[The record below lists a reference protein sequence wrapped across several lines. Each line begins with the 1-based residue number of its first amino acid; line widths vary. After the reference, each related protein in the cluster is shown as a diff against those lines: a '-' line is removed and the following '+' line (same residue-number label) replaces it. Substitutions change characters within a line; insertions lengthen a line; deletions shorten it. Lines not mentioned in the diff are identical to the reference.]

1 MISGVVGNDTSRAL
15 DPDEFRGFALSD
27 DLAPLVFVNGAD
39 AKAAQMFTL
48 AHELAHIWLGNTG
61 LSNTSLTS
69 TAGHRTEKWCNQVA
83 AELLVPA
90 DALHEQYRQGEELK
104 RTSRR
109 MTAHFKVST
118 LVVLRRLRDTGCLSH
133 ERFRDAYQNERTR
146 LPTRP
151 NAGGDFMRTQMARTG
166 ERFSRD
172 LSADTLAGRTLP
184 MDAYRLLAVKKQATF
199 DKDHGLPW
207 NARRVV
213 GSTDI
218 WKGVSAARTT

>member
-1 MISGVVGNDTSRAL
+1 MISGVVGNDTSRTL

-90 DALHEQYRQGEELK
+90 DALHAQYRQGEELK
-104 RTSRR
+104 RTLRR

-118 LVVLRRLRDTGCLSH
+118 LVVLRRLRDTRCLSH
-133 ERFRDAYQNERTR
+133 ERFRDAYQNERMR

-151 NAGGDFMRTQMARTG
+151 NPGGHFMRTQMARTG
-166 ERFSRD
+166 ERFSYD
-172 LSADTLAGRTLP
+172 LIADTLAGRTLP
-184 MDAYRLLAVKKQATF
+184 MDAYRLLAVKEAGHLREN
-199 DKDHGLPW
+199 HGLPW
-207 NARRVV
+207 IARRVV
-213 GSTDI
+213 GSAGI
-218 WKGVSAARTT
+218 WMGVIAARP